1 MPIIN
6 VKNLSAYYE
15 NRKVFENVN
24 FIVSEGD
31 YLCIIGENGS
41 GKTTLMKTLLGMN
54 IKHTGTVEFNGFTKK
69 EIGWLPQKTQHQKDF
84 PASVKEVVMSGF
96 AGRGIIGAFYNKETK
111 RQAIKNMQI
120 LDIADIAESSFGELS
135 GGQQQKV
142 LLCRALCA
150 AKKVLLLDE
159 PVTGLDPLV
168 TDELYHLIFDLNKE
182 KGITVITV
190 SHDIAASVKYAS
202 KILHL
207 GKGEIRF
214 YGKTGDYVNSEI
226 GVHFTGRCC
235 EHV

>member
-1 MPIIN
+1 MIL
-6 VKNLSAYYE
+6 KTENLSVNLGGRE
-15 NRKVFENVN
+15 ILKNISFEV
-24 FIVSEGD
+24 EKGD
-31 YLCIIGENGS
+31 YICIVGENGS
-41 GKTTLMKTLLGMN
+41 GKSTLIKTLLGL
-54 IKHTGTVEFNGFTKK
+54 IKPKSGKTEFDKNTGR
-69 EIGWLPQKTQHQKDF
+69 IGYLPQQTDIKRDF
-84 PASVKEVVMSGF
+84 PASVWEVVLSGCLNSLKARLFYSKSDKARAEDIMRRLGIFDIRFQRF
-96 AGRGIIGAFYNKETK
+96 A
-111 RQAIKNMQI
+111 
-120 LDIADIAESSFGELS
+120 SLS
-135 GGQQQKV
+135 GGQRQRV
-142 LLCRALCA
+142 LLARAVCA
-150 AKKVLLLDE
+150 SENLILLDE

-168 TDELYHLIFDLNKE
+168 TDELYHLISDLNKE